1 MLRKSR
7 LWQKK
12 NGFLTKK
19 NRVMCTTKV
28 VFTVPRRETPVGPW
42 RNILRDTRVFSLSQ
56 PPQYITNIF
65 QTVKVFRINHN

>member
-1 MLRKSR
+1 MV
-7 LWQKK
+7 
-12 NGFLTKK
+12 FLFKK

-28 VFTVPRRETPVGPW
+28 LFAVPRRETPVGQW
-42 RNILRDTRVFSLSQ
+42 RNILRDIGVFSLSQ